1 VLWHTAVLTAQ
12 LEALTPRPDAI
23 ELAPEQITA
32 AGLTKLAPLR
42 KDGKADRFIWAPQ
55 NPGTATVLQSGLLPS
70 LNGVYGSQAN
80 LTFTAGRTRDG
91 H

>member
-12 LEALTPRPDAI
+12 LEALTPRPNAI

-42 KDGKADRFIWAPQ
+42 KDGKADRFIWALKIP
-55 NPGTATVLQSGLLPS
+55 VLQRSF
-70 LNGVYGSQAN
+70 NQDFFQV
-80 LTFTAGRTRDG
+80 
-91 H
+91 